1 MTPYGS
7 YYVGSYQYSMESMLS
22 LVLVILCAIAAAIA
36 SAKVSST
43 YKKYDRVPSS
53 RRITAEQAARMVL
66 QRAGIMDVQVQHIQG
81 NLTDNYNPKTKV
93 LSLSDSTYGHSS
105 IAAIGVACHEA
116 GHAIQHDKGYLP
128 IKIRNALIPV
138 CNFGTYAGIPLAII
152 GAALGRESIVVFG
165 LLLYSA
171 IAFFQLITLPVEL
184 NASHRAME
192 QMQESGLLTGEE
204 LKGARKVLTA
214 AAMTYVAAV
223 ASVLAN
229 LLRYTVLLLGRSR
242 RNNN

>member
-7 YYVGSYQYSMESMLS
+7 YYLGSYQYSTESMLS
-22 LVLVILCAIAAAIA
+22 LLLVILCAVAAAIA

-43 YKKYDRVPSS
+43 YKKYDRIPSA

-81 NLTDNYNPKTKV
+81 SLTDNYNPKTKV

-116 GHAIQHDKGYLP
+116 GHAIQHDQGYMP

-138 CNFGTYAGIPLAII
+138 CNFGTYTGIPLAII
-152 GAALGRESIVVFG
+152 GAALGQESIVFSG
-165 LLLYSA
+165 CCCIPPLP
-171 IAFFQLITLPVEL
+171 FF
-184 NASHRAME
+184 NW
-192 QMQESGLLTGEE
+192 
-204 LKGARKVLTA
+204 
-214 AAMTYVAAV
+214 
-223 ASVLAN
+223 
-229 LLRYTVLLLGRSR
+229 
-242 RNNN
+242 

>member
-7 YYVGSYQYSMESMLS
+7 YYLGSYQYSTESMLS

-81 NLTDNYNPKTKV
+81 NLTDNYNPKTKI

-116 GHAIQHDKGYLP
+116 GHAIPHDKGYLP

-171 IAFFQLITLPVEL
+171 IAIFQLVTLPVEL

-242 RNNN
+242 RDD

>member
-7 YYVGSYQYSMESMLS
+7 YYLGSYQYSMESMLS
-22 LVLVILCAIAAAIA
+22 LALVILCAIAAAIA

-81 NLTDNYNPKTKV
+81 NLTDNYNPKTKI

-116 GHAIQHDKGYLP
+116 GHAIQHDQGYLP

-171 IAFFQLITLPVEL
+171 IAIFQLVTLPVEL

-204 LKGARKVLTA
+204 LKGARRVLTA

-242 RNNN
+242 RDD

>member
-7 YYVGSYQYSMESMLS
+7 YYLGSYQYSMESMLS
-22 LVLVILCAIAAAIA
+22 LALVILCAIAAAIA

-93 LSLSDSTYGHSS
+93 LSLSDSTYGRSS

-116 GHAIQHDKGYLP
+116 GHAIQHDQGYLP

-171 IAFFQLITLPVEL
+171 IAIFQLVTLPVEL

-192 QMQESGLLTGEE
+192 QMQEGGLLTADE

-229 LLRYTVLLLGRSR
+229 LLRYTVLLLGRNR
-242 RNNN
+242 RDD

>member
-1 MTPYGS
+1 M
-7 YYVGSYQYSMESMLS
+7 
-22 LVLVILCAIAAAIA
+22 
-36 SAKVSST
+36 
-43 YKKYDRVPSS
+43 
-53 RRITAEQAARMVL
+53 
-66 QRAGIMDVQVQHIQG
+66 
-81 NLTDNYNPKTKV
+81 
-93 LSLSDSTYGHSS
+93 
-105 IAAIGVACHEA
+105 
-116 GHAIQHDKGYLP
+116 
-128 IKIRNALIPV
+128 
-138 CNFGTYAGIPLAII
+138 
-152 GAALGRESIVVFG
+152 VFG

-171 IAFFQLITLPVEL
+171 IAIFQLVTLPVEL

-242 RNNN
+242 RDD

>member
-7 YYVGSYQYSMESMLS
+7 YYLGSYQYSMESMLS
-22 LVLVILCAIAAAIA
+22 LLLVILCAIAAAIA

-116 GHAIQHDKGYLP
+116 GHAIQHDQGYLP
-128 IKIRNALIPV
+128 IKIRNSLIPV

-171 IAFFQLITLPVEL
+171 IAIFQLVTLPVEL

-242 RNNN
+242 RDD